1 MRATQLGDVVDALEG
16 HRELFTR
23 GTDEHDRSVTESEV
37 VVAHREVMRL
47 GVCRQSGVL
56 LAVNDSEPKLP
67 PAGFGGASRVLIGR
81 VRPQLSDRC
90 ATDRGNTLD
99 KSRVL
104 RLPFCNL
111 GRLDVLLKFLEEE
124 LLLPFGDEDRRFC
137 DLTCWGLFLLDSN
150 KLRLGTRPARL
161 QALEHQVETGEGG
174 EGEVCARGFRLI
186 YWGRPGGLELLSQA
200 LPVLAPAPAK
210 ATTSA
215 RHRRRDRREG
225 LRRGR
230 RGHQDVR
237 TVSLSHLR

>member
-1 MRATQLGDVVDALEG
+1 MGATQLGDVVDAPEG

-23 GTDEHDRSVTESEV
+23 GADEHDRSVTESEV
-37 VVAHREVMRL
+37 VVAHRKVMRL
-47 GVCRQSGVL
+47 GVRRQSGGL
-56 LAVNDSEPKLP
+56 LAVNDSEPKFP
-67 PAGFGGASRVLIGR
+67 PAGFGGASWVLVRR

-104 RLPFCNL
+104 RLPFCDL
-111 GRLDVLLKFLEEE
+111 GRLDVLLKFLEKE
-124 LLLPFGDEDRRFC
+124 LLLPFGDEDRRVC
-137 DLTCWGLFLLDSN
+137 DLTCWGRFLLDSN
-150 KLRLGTRPARL
+150 KLWLGTRPTRL
-161 QALEHQVETGEGG
+161 QALEHQVEAGEGG
-174 EGEVCARGFRLI
+174 EGEVRARGFRLI
-186 YWGRPGGLELLSQA
+186 YRGRPGGLELLSQA

-210 ATTSA
+210 ATASA